1 MSFRML
7 HLAPHQCFFPHLCLS
22 PPSTLPPIQPPFA
35 LVSSVREGGKISL
48 KKKKNKSSLSMEVTL
63 SSHSTQVSKSNHPIF
78 PASTPAIFSL
88 AVNTVHSSFCLLTF
102 YTRVRPTKKSCRCV
116 NRKDNFFSFIYFF
129 FLHFWMCPHSP
140 DSELTVSRFGNQS
153 KRKNFSIHLVDGIQS
168 RDSFHPECLR
178 RPRHS
183 SAAAAS
189 SVVMFRGGLLCDTS
203 ISAMYN

>member
-1 MSFRML
+1 ML

-102 YTRVRPTKKSCRCV
+102 YTRVRPTKKKLSLCQPERQLFFLLYIFLFTFLDVSPLSRLWIDCFPFRKPIEKKEFLNPSCR
-116 NRKDNFFSFIYFF
+116 RHSISGFFS
-129 FLHFWMCPHSP
+129 
-140 DSELTVSRFGNQS
+140 SR
-153 KRKNFSIHLVDGIQS
+153 
-168 RDSFHPECLR
+168 
-178 RPRHS
+178 
-183 SAAAAS
+183 
-189 SVVMFRGGLLCDTS
+189 MF
-203 ISAMYN
+203 A